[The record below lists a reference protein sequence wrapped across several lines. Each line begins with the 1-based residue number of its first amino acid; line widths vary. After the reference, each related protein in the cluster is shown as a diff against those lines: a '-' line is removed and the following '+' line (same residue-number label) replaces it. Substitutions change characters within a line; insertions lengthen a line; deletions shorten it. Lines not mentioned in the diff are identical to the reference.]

1 MTSVGQEVGLSGSGV
16 EDGEEVSSKRRF
28 TKMSQPSHWIDLHDV
43 RKLSSKLKAKLMG
56 KRFEE
61 KNVADNIGNE
71 PEASTSSSIQL
82 SQQCRRFELYDI
94 MLATK
99 NFDKSSVIGRGGF
112 GKVYIGTIFNGSA
125 TVLAAVK
132 RLDPNSNQGAPEFW
146 AEVEM
151 LSKLRH
157 CNLVSLF
164 GYCNDEE
171 EMILVYEYMP
181 YGTLEDHLHKLGTLS
196 WVQRL
201 RICIGAGRGLHYLH
215 TGTGI
220 DVGVIHRD
228 VKTSNILLQESW
240 AAKISDFGLS
250 KIGPTN
256 QPVTYVNI
264 LVKGTFGYFDPDYY
278 ATGNLTRKSDVFAF
292 GVVLL
297 EVLCRKRAVFNIDG
311 EASNL
316 ANWAQESIKEGNL
329 KNIVDIDIRG
339 QISQKCLKKFIRIAE
354 RCLHG
359 NSKQRST
366 MAEVLV
372 SLEAV
377 LTLQEKFN
385 NSMQTAGRTIV
396 GRVVNMLPFHSNR
409 ENTGYLS
416 ANHSATYLSTYEGGA
431 HGPKTGPDRLRPDR
445 TKTELVQ
452 NVRPKWYGPAEE
464 DHEVHLGQLK
474 GFHSMNYKLQLITSV
489 THILGRDGFGKMYK
503 GRLADGTLV
512 AVKRLKEERTQGL
525 ESQFQT
531 EGEMISMAVHRNLL
545 RLRGF
550 CETPTDLLLVYPYMA
565 NGSVASCLRGIFSLS
580 TISFIGHKF
589 RGVWMCVLK
598 VIEELDN

>member
-1 MTSVGQEVGLSGSGV
+1 YAKLSRVPESGTV
-16 EDGEEVSSKRRF
+16 AAAAA
-28 TKMSQPSHWIDLHDV
+28 PLDLHRDNG
-43 RKLSSKLKAKLMG
+43 LHFCQAMS
-56 KRFEE
+56 
-61 KNVADNIGNE
+61 VATE
-71 PEASTSSSIQL
+71 PSTSSSIQL
-82 SQQCRRFELYDI
+82 SQQCRHFELFDI
-94 MLATK
+94 MLATE
-99 NFDKSSVIGRGGF
+99 NFDESLVIGRGGF
-112 GKVYIGTIFNGSA
+112 GKVYRGTVFNGSA
-125 TVLAAVK
+125 TVLAAIK

-171 EMILVYEYMP
+171 EMILVYEYIP

-201 RICIGAGRGLHYLH
+201 KICIGAGRGLHYLH

-256 QPVTYVNI
+256 QPMTYFIHN
-264 LVKGTFGYFDPDYY
+264 
-278 ATGNLTRKSDVFAF
+278 
-292 GVVLL
+292 
-297 EVLCRKRAVFNIDG
+297 
-311 EASNL
+311 
-316 ANWAQESIKEGNL
+316 
-329 KNIVDIDIRG
+329 
-339 QISQKCLKKFIRIAE
+339 CLKELEFVRIAE

-359 NSKQRST
+359 NPKQRST

-372 SLEAV
+372 SLEAA

-385 NSMQTAGRTIV
+385 NSVQTAGRTIV
-396 GRVVNMLPFHSNR
+396 GRVVSMLPFPSNG
-409 ENTGYLS
+409 ENTGSLS
-416 ANHSATYLSTYEGGA
+416 ANQSATYLSTYE
-431 HGPKTGPDRLRPDR
+431 
-445 TKTELVQ
+445 
-452 NVRPKWYGPAEE
+452 AEE

-474 GFHSMNYKLQLITSV
+474 RFSFRELQV
-489 THILGRDGFGKMYK
+489 ATHNFSNTRILGRGGFGKVYK

-512 AVKRLKEERTQGL
+512 AVKRLRERTQGGEL
-525 ESQFQT
+525 QFQT
-531 EGEMISMAVHRNLL
+531 EVEMISMAVHRNLL

-550 CETPTDLLLVYPYMA
+550 CKTPTERLLVYPYMA
-565 NGSVASCLRGIFSLS
+565 NGTVASCLRERPDTQEPLHWGLQGDLLACMIIM
-580 TISFIGHKF
+580 TQRSFI
-589 RGVWMCVLK
+589 VM
-598 VIEELDN
+598 